1 MGNMSKSLSTRIDR
15 LSSLPEHVAHKVFSS
30 LSMEDIF
37 RLSSVSKRCWQLC
50 ISIPFLIFDDSRYQ
64 SSEIKRTRL
73 LNNLERM
80 LVARQGMDTES
91 FNIRWS
97 LENYGI
103 EEEHRVLSWLHTV
116 LKCNV
121 KQLDLDI
128 VLKSE
133 AEFALPHSLLSC
145 LLLESLT
152 LKFKNGIGIL
162 NIPSSISCSGF
173 SSLKSLELKSVRIS
187 DSFGDWVSSYCR
199 VLTKLCLTYTK
210 GAKSIIITSSSLETL
225 KIWLPDDLFRLHVS
239 GEILSYV
246 VLNWTFDSF
255 PNTRDLQ
262 LSTPRLEELFWA
274 GNFLNCGIL
283 ENYTSLVN
291 AHILLFSS
299 CSFTSMVQYLDC
311 VLRLVH
317 NVRHLSLNEYC
328 LNFMSE
334 QSCQPFSFP
343 SLLTL
348 HICNGGSMGD
358 LVQVLAFLLKQTP
371 NLQSLL
377 FAALNSIT
385 ASKLEYDKSKGCCD
399 FENVPFL
406 HNLKSV
412 MIELPCQRENDLKLI
427 NYLLKHA
434 KNLQKMTASYGSP
447 LRSDLTE

>member
-1 MGNMSKSLSTRIDR
+1 MSKSRSTRIDR

-37 RLSSVSKRCWQLC
+37 RLSSVSRRCWQLC

-103 EEEHRVLSWLHTV
+103 EEERRVLSWLHTV
-116 LKCNV
+116 VKCNV

-199 VLTKLCLTYTK
+199 VLTKLSLIYTK

-225 KIWLPDDLFRLHVS
+225 KIWLPDNLFRLHVS

-246 VLNWTFDSF
+246 VLHWTFDSF

-283 ENYTSLVN
+283 ENYTSLVK

-328 LNFMSE
+328 LN
-334 QSCQPFSFP
+334 
-343 SLLTL
+343 
-348 HICNGGSMGD
+348 
-358 LVQVLAFLLKQTP
+358 
-371 NLQSLL
+371 
-377 FAALNSIT
+377 
-385 ASKLEYDKSKGCCD
+385 EYDKTKECCD

-412 MIELPCQRENDLKLI
+412 MIELPRQGENDLKLI

-434 KNLQKMTASYGSP
+434 ENLQKMTASYGSP
-447 LRSDLTE
+447 LRSDLTRMIAGYDKASSDAEVNIRRVRFYPKALRVSQKNNNSPFDSWELDFVIIL